1 MKDFNTNLI
10 SSLILIYE
18 MYQKDERIMKRA
30 YIVENVAG
38 IYGINENSEII
49 YRVLFPS
56 TPEKIVE
63 KIELLQSGQLIDE
76 LKDVLSALKQK
87 EIQEIVLEDEKLARN
102 IQEQFDIQT
111 LTEKGNSIF
120 KDFREQSFNIAKE
133 EGINNFQFILQ
144 SVGLLQSQK
153 KIKRA
158 SERRDKMVAQAIKAI
173 DDIDQTLNLFS
184 TRIREWYGLHFP
196 ELDKVENHETYVGLV
211 GALGP
216 RDRFIVSEIQR
227 ITGVPLDKA
236 KEIEGYVKN
245 SIGAEMDETD
255 LESLVKFAR
264 ITDDLYK
271 VRKESEHY
279 IENTMRE
286 VAPNVTAIVG
296 ALLGARIISIAGGL
310 LELARLPA
318 STVQVLGAEKAL
330 FRAIKTGSKPP
341 KHGVLFQKPEIHNA
355 KFWLRGKIARAV
367 AGKLTIAARVD
378 AYAGEFI
385 GDELA
390 LNVQQRIEEIEKKYP
405 FPPKKEVKIKK
416 KKKKKK
422 KKKSK
427 EKRMHERKKSPE
439 G

>member
-1 MKDFNTNLI
+1 
-10 SSLILIYE
+10 
-18 MYQKDERIMKRA
+18 MKRA

-49 YRVLFPS
+49 YRALFPS

-76 LKDVLSALKQK
+76 LKDVLGVLKQK

-111 LTEKGNSIF
+111 LIEKGNSIF

-196 ELDKVENHETYVGLV
+196 ELDKIENHETYVGLV

-216 RDRFIVSEIQR
+216 RDRFIFSEIQR

-245 SIGAEMDETD
+245 SIGAEMDEAD

-264 ITDDLYK
+264 ITNDLYK

-279 IENTMRE
+279 IETTMRE

-296 ALLGARIISIAGGL
+296 SLLGARIISIAGGL

-355 KFWLRGKIARAV
+355 KWWLRGKIARAI

-390 LNVQQRIEEIEKKYP
+390 IEIMKRIEEIEKKYP
-405 FPPKKEVKIKK
+405 SPPIRKEVKAKK

-422 KKKSK
+422 KKKDK
-427 EKRMHERKKSPE
+427 GKRMHEKKKPPE

>member
-1 MKDFNTNLI
+1 
-10 SSLILIYE
+10 
-18 MYQKDERIMKRA
+18 MKRA
-30 YIVENVAG
+30 YIVENVVG
-38 IYGINENSEII
+38 IYGVDENSEII
-49 YRVLFPS
+49 YRALFPS

-63 KIELLQSGQLIDE
+63 KIEFLQSGQLIDE
-76 LKDVLSALKQK
+76 LKDVLGVLKQK

-111 LTEKGNSIF
+111 LTEKGNSII
-120 KDFREQSFNIAKE
+120 KDFRAQAFNIAKE

-216 RDRFIVSEIQR
+216 RDRFRVSEIQR
-227 ITGVPLDKA
+227 ITGIPLDKA

-245 SIGAEMDETD
+245 SIGAEMDEAD

-271 VRKESEHY
+271 VRKESERY
-279 IENTMRE
+279 IETTMRE

-296 ALLGARIISIAGGL
+296 ALLGARVISIAGGL

-341 KHGVLFQKPEIHNA
+341 KHGVIFQKPEIHNA
-355 KFWLRGKIARAV
+355 KWWLRGKIARAI

-385 GDELA
+385 GDELTIEIMK
-390 LNVQQRIEEIEKKYP
+390 RIEEIEKKYP
-405 FPPKKEVKIKK
+405 SPPVRKEVKAKK

-422 KKKSK
+422 KKKGK
-427 EKRMHERKKSPE
+427 GKRMHENKKPPE

>member
-1 MKDFNTNLI
+1 
-10 SSLILIYE
+10 
-18 MYQKDERIMKRA
+18 MKRA

-38 IYGINENSEII
+38 IYGVNENSEII
-49 YRVLFPS
+49 YRALFPS

-76 LKDVLSALKQK
+76 LKDVLGVLKQK
-87 EIQEIVLEDEKLARN
+87 EVQEIVLEDEKLARN

-120 KDFREQSFNIAKE
+120 KNFREQSFSIAKE

-227 ITGVPLDKA
+227 ITGIPLDKA

-245 SIGAEMDETD
+245 SIGAEMDEAD

-279 IENTMRE
+279 IETTMRE

-355 KFWLRGKIARAV
+355 KWWLRGKIARAI

-390 LNVQQRIEEIEKKYP
+390 IEIMKRIEEIEKKYP
-405 FPPKKEVKIKK
+405 SPPVRKEVKAKK

-422 KKKSK
+422 KKKGK
-427 EKRMHERKKSPE
+427 GKKMHEKKKPPE

>member
-1 MKDFNTNLI
+1 
-10 SSLILIYE
+10 
-18 MYQKDERIMKRA
+18 MKRA
-30 YIVENVAG
+30 YIVENVVG
-38 IYGINENSEII
+38 VFGLGENREII
-49 YRVLFPS
+49 YRVLFSS

-63 KIELLQSGQLIDE
+63 KIERIQSGQLIDE
-76 LKDVLSALKQK
+76 VKDVLSTLKQK
-87 EIQEIVLEDEKLARN
+87 GFQEIVVEDQKLAKN
-102 IQEQFDIQT
+102 VQEQFDINT
-111 LTEKGNSIF
+111 LVEKGSPIF
-120 KDFREQSFNIAKE
+120 KDFREKSLSIAKE

-144 SVGLLQSQK
+144 SVGLLQAQK

-196 ELDKVENHETYVGLV
+196 ELDKLENHETYVGLV

-216 RDRFIVSEIQR
+216 RHRFLVSEIQKT
-227 ITGVPLDKA
+227 TGMPSDKA
-236 KEIEGYVKN
+236 KEIEGDVKD
-245 SIGAEMDETD
+245 SIGAEMTEDD
-255 LESLVKFAR
+255 LKSLMEFAS
-264 ITDDLYK
+264 ITNDLYK
-271 VRKESEHY
+271 VRKESERY
-279 IENTMRE
+279 IEETMRE
-286 VAPNVTAIVG
+286 VAPNVTAVAG

-341 KHGVLFQKPEIHNA
+341 KHGVIFQKPEIHNA
-355 KFWLRGKIARAV
+355 KWWLRGKIARAIS
-367 AGKLTIAARVD
+367 GKLTIAARVD

-390 LNVQQRIEEIEKKYP
+390 LDVQKRIQEIEKKYP
-405 FPPKKEVKIKK
+405 SPPIKEVKRKAKK

-422 KKKSK
+422 KKKGK
-427 EKRMHERKKSPE
+427 EKGISERRKPSE

>member
-1 MKDFNTNLI
+1 
-10 SSLILIYE
+10 
-18 MYQKDERIMKRA
+18 MKRA

-38 IYGINENSEII
+38 IYGVDENSEII

-63 KIELLQSGQLIDE
+63 KIELIQSGQLVDE

-87 EIQEIVLEDEKLARN
+87 EIQEIVVEGEKLAKS
-102 IQEQFDIQT
+102 IQEQFDIQIT
-111 LTEKGNSIF
+111 IEKGNTVA
-120 KDFREQSFNIAKE
+120 KDFRERFFPIAKE
-133 EGINNFQFILQ
+133 EGISNFQFILQ
-144 SVGLLQSQK
+144 SVGLLQAQK

-196 ELDKVENHETYVGLV
+196 ELDKLENHEAYVGLV
-211 GALGP
+211 GSLGP
-216 RDRFIVSEIQR
+216 RHHFLVSEIQK
-227 ITGVPLDKA
+227 ITDMSSDKA
-236 KEIEGYVKN
+236 KEIESNVKR
-245 SIGAEMDETD
+245 SIGAEMTEDD
-255 LESLVKFAR
+255 LKSLIGFAN
-264 ITDDLYK
+264 ITHDLYK

-279 IENTMRE
+279 IEETMKE
-286 VAPNVTAIVG
+286 VAPNVTAVVG
-296 ALLGARIISIAGGL
+296 ALLGARVISIAGGL

-355 KFWLRGKIARAV
+355 KWWLRGKIARAIS
-367 AGKLTIAARVD
+367 GKLTIAARVD

-385 GDELA
+385 GDE
-390 LNVQQRIEEIEKKYP
+390 
-405 FPPKKEVKIKK
+405 
-416 KKKKKK
+416 
-422 KKKSK
+422 
-427 EKRMHERKKSPE
+427 
-439 G
+439 

>member
-1 MKDFNTNLI
+1 
-10 SSLILIYE
+10 
-18 MYQKDERIMKRA
+18 MKRA

-49 YRVLFPS
+49 YRALFPS

-76 LKDVLSALKQK
+76 LKDVLGVLKQK

-111 LTEKGNSIF
+111 LIEKGNSIF

-158 SERRDKMVAQAIKAI
+158 SERRDKMIAQAIKAI

-196 ELDKVENHETYVGLV
+196 ELDKVENHEIYVGLV

-227 ITGVPLDKA
+227 ITGIPLDKA
-236 KEIEGYVKN
+236 KEIENYVKN
-245 SIGAEMDETD
+245 SIGAEMDEAD

-279 IENTMRE
+279 IETTMRE

-296 ALLGARIISIAGGL
+296 SLLGARIISIAGGL

-355 KFWLRGKIARAV
+355 KWWLRGKIARAI

-390 LNVQQRIEEIEKKYP
+390 IEIMKRIEEIEKKYP
-405 FPPKKEVKIKK
+405 SPPIRKEVKAKK

-422 KKKSK
+422 KKKDK
-427 EKRMHERKKSPE
+427 GKRMHEKKKPPE

>member
-1 MKDFNTNLI
+1 
-10 SSLILIYE
+10 
-18 MYQKDERIMKRA
+18 MKRA

-38 IYGINENSEII
+38 IYGVDENSEII
-49 YRVLFPS
+49 YRALFPS
-56 TPEKIVE
+56 TPERIVE
-63 KIELLQSGQLIDE
+63 KIELLQSGQLVNE
-76 LKDVLSALKQK
+76 LNDVLSALQQK
-87 EIQEIVLEDEKLARN
+87 EIQEIVVEDEKLAKN
-102 IQEQFDIQT
+102 IKEQSEIQIT
-111 LTEKGNSIF
+111 IAKGNLVA
-120 KDFREQSFNIAKE
+120 KEFRERFFMIAKE
-133 EGINNFQFILQ
+133 EGIHNFKFILQ
-144 SVGLLQSQK
+144 SVALLQSQK

-196 ELDKVENHETYVGLV
+196 ELDKIENHEVYVGLV
-211 GALGP
+211 GTLGQ
-216 RDRFIVSEIQR
+216 RNHFSVSEIQK
-227 ITGVPLDKA
+227 ITDMPSDKV
-236 KEIEGYVKN
+236 KEIEASVKS
-245 SIGAEMDETD
+245 SIGAEMDEND
-255 LESLVKFAR
+255 LKSLKKFAK
-264 ITDDLYK
+264 ITHDLYR

-279 IENTMRE
+279 IEEIMKE

-296 ALLGARIISIAGGL
+296 ALLGARIISLAGGL

-341 KHGVLFQKPEIHNA
+341 KHGVLFQLPEIHNA
-355 KFWLRGKIARAV
+355 KWWLRGKIARGV

-390 LNVQQRIEEIEKKYP
+390 LEIQSRIEEIKKKYP
-405 FPPKKEVKIKK
+405 SPPKKEVKRKAKK

-422 KKKSK
+422 TKKKRKGK
-427 EKRMHERKKSPE
+427 EK
-439 G
+439 